1 MWLAVPLLKQ
11 SNNTSIF
18 CLSSVACRL
27 GYAYRTP
34 YAATIWTIVGLV
46 KSLAIEL
53 GPHSIRLNALL
64 PGIIEGPRIE
74 KVISARAE
82 IIGVS
87 YQEMESEY
95 INKVSLRKMVT
106 AQDVANQA
114 LYLSSPMGA
123 GISVQ
128 PISICGNEEF
138 L

>member
-34 YAATIWTIVGLV
+34 YAATIWAIVVLV

-128 PISICGNEEF
+128 PISICGNEEY

>member
-34 YAATIWTIVGLV
+34 YATTIWAIVGLV

-74 KVISARAE
+74 KVISARA
-82 IIGVS
+82 
-87 YQEMESEY
+87 Q
-95 INKVSLRKMVT
+95 KSLAYRIRRWNPNT
-106 AQDVANQA
+106 
-114 LYLSSPMGA
+114 
-123 GISVQ
+123 
-128 PISICGNEEF
+128 SIKYRCAKW
-138 L
+138 